1 MSDNFVDFLI
11 RQKWQEVVS
20 GFHNFVDSY
29 GIPIIVAACVLIVW
43 VIRRITK
50 KQKHA

>member
-1 MSDNFVDFLI
+1 MQDYVDLLI

-20 GFHNFVDSY
+20 GFHNLYDDY
-29 GIPIIVAACVLIVW
+29 GSQIGVAVLCAFIVW
-43 VIRRITK
+43 VIARLTK